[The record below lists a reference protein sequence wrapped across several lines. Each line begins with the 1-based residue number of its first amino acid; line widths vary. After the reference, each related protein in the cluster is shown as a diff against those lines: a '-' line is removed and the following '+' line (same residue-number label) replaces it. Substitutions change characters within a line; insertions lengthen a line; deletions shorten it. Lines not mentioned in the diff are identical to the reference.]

1 MPRHSVNSL
10 RKIAGACT
18 RQKKCKNAARQMKK
32 MMNPSPPATVDSTSI
47 CPYAFRLAPNQLNSR
62 YGTSDGAAR
71 TAPNE
76 ATHRTSLPTKYINSS
91 KNAQRMN
98 LRTETR
104 KSMTMAPNKMRG
116 VAPPE
121 RNCLR
126 HTQLADPSASTDGES
141 STGCNKNE
149 IKCP

>member
-10 RKIAGACT
+10 REIGGAYA
-18 RQKKCKNAARQMKK
+18 RQKKCKNAARQRKK
-32 MMNPSPPATVDSTSI
+32 MMNPIPPAAVDSISI
-47 CPYAFRLAPNQLNSR
+47 CPFPLRLAQNQLNSR

-76 ATHRTSLPTKYINSS
+76 AARRTRPPTRYINSR
-91 KNAQRMN
+91 KTTQRMN
-98 LRTETR
+98 LRIETR
-104 KSMTMAPNKMRG
+104 KSMTMAPNKMRE

-126 HTQLADPSASTDGES
+126 HTQLANPSASTDGKS